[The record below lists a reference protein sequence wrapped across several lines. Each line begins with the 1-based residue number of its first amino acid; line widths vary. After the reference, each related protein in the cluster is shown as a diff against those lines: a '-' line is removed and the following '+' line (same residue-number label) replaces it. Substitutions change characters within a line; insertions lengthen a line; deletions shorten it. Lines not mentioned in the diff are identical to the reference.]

1 MRRKNGRGC
10 CGVNVT
16 GLFWKNYRNL
26 RQGTMIPCEDV
37 NVIFGE
43 NAQGKTNLL
52 EAVWVFTGGRSF
64 RGAKDENL
72 IAFGE
77 DHAKASLSFFAE
89 NRAQESEL
97 LLRAAK
103 PGAPVHRSY
112 TLNGITQKSPS
123 GMVGKFCA
131 CVFAPV
137 HLSLVEAGPAE
148 RRKFLDGAICQ
159 AKPGAAQTL
168 ARYRRALEQRN
179 ALLKEIARRPY
190 LENTLEE
197 WDEAL
202 APLGGAVIR
211 DRLFYLSQL
220 QPAAEEFYFGIS
232 SGREKLSVAYECSFP
247 EPEEPSDDPAAYAK
261 DFLSALQQNRRAD
274 LAAGFTTCGPHRDD
288 FSLCINGLSART
300 FGSQGQK
307 RSAALALK
315 LGEAAVLRSNL
326 GEKPVVLFDDVMSEL
341 DRSRQDYLFN
351 RMKGW
356 QIFIT
361 CCEPAAVLRLSGG
374 KTFCMRDGVL
384 SEQ

>member
-1 MRRKNGRGC
+1 M
-10 CGVNVT
+10 NVT
-16 GLFWKNYRNL
+16 GLCWKHYRNL
-26 RQGTMIPCEDV
+26 RQGALIPCEGV

-52 EAVWVFTGGRSF
+52 EAIWVFTGGRSF

-77 DHAKASLSFFAE
+77 QQAKAELSFFAE
-89 NRAQESEL
+89 QRAQEAQL
-97 LLRAAK
+97 LLQAAK
-103 PGAPVHRSY
+103 PNAAVRRSY
-112 TLNGITQKSPS
+112 TLNGIAQKSPS
-123 GMVGKFCA
+123 GMVGSFCA
-131 CVFAPV
+131 CVFAPI

-168 ARYRRALEQRN
+168 ARYRRAVEQRN
-179 ALLKEIARRPY
+179 ALLKEIPRRLY
-190 LENTLEE
+190 LENTLDE
-197 WDEAL
+197 WDEVL
-202 APLGGAVIR
+202 APLGGAVVK
-211 DRLFYLSQL
+211 DRLDYLAQL

-232 SGREKLSVAYECSFP
+232 SGRENLSVSYECSFDRQAD
-247 EPEEPSDDPAAYAK
+247 EADGFGEC
-261 DFLSALQQNRRAD
+261 FLRALRENRRAD

-288 FSLCINGLSART
+288 FSLCINALSART

-315 LGEAAVLRSNL
+315 LGEAAVLRENL

-351 RMKGW
+351 RMQGW

-374 KTFCMRDGVL
+374 KTFRMEGGAL

>member
-1 MRRKNGRGC
+1 M
-10 CGVNVT
+10 NVT
-16 GLFWKNYRNL
+16 GLSWKNYRNL
-26 RQGTMIPCEDV
+26 APGAFSPCEEV
-37 NVIFGE
+37 NVVFGE

-52 EAVWVFTGGRSF
+52 EVLWIFTGGRSF

-72 IAFGE
+72 IAF
-77 DHAKASLSFFAE
+77 DSNHAKAELAFFAE
-89 NRAQESEL
+89 NRAQEAQL
-97 LLRAAK
+97 LLCAPK
-103 PGAPVHRSY
+103 PGASIRRSY
-112 TLNGITQKSPS
+112 TLNGIAQKSPAA
-123 GMVGKFCA
+123 MVGKFCA

-159 AKPGAAQTL
+159 AKPNAAQTI
-168 ARYRRALEQRN
+168 AKYRRAVEQRN
-179 ALLKEIARRPY
+179 ALLKEISRRPY
-190 LENTLEE
+190 LENTLDE
-197 WDEAL
+197 WDEVLSRLGSAMVCDRISYL
-202 APLGGAVIR
+202 AG
-211 DRLFYLSQL
+211 L

-232 SGREKLSVAYECSFP
+232 SGREKLSISYEYSFIPHETEKNFSQKELSEQMLCSM
-247 EPEEPSDDPAAYAK
+247 
-261 DFLSALQQNRRAD
+261 QQNRRAD

-315 LGEAAVLRSNL
+315 LGEAAVLRDHL

-351 RMKGW
+351 RMQGW

-361 CCEPAAVLRLSGG
+361 CCEPAAVLRMAGG
-374 KTFCMRDGVL
+374 KTFRMQNGIL
-384 SEQ
+384 SEQSSK

>member
-1 MRRKNGRGC
+1 M
-10 CGVNVT
+10 NVT
-16 GLFWKNYRNL
+16 ELSWKNYRTL
-26 RQGTMIPCEDV
+26 KQGTMAPCEDV

-52 EAVWVFTGGRSF
+52 EAIWVFTGGRSF

-72 IAFGE
+72 ISFGK
-77 DHAKASLSFFAE
+77 DHAKAAISFFAE
-89 NRAQESEL
+89 NRGQESEL

-103 PGAPVHRSY
+103 PGAPVRRSY
-112 TLNGITQKSPS
+112 TLNGVAQKSPS
-123 GMVGKFCA
+123 GMVGRFCA

-148 RRKFLDGAICQ
+148 RRKFLEGAICQ

-168 ARYRRALEQRN
+168 ACYRRAVEQRN
-179 ALLKEIARRPY
+179 ALLKEISRRPY
-190 LENTLEE
+190 LENTLDE
-197 WDEAL
+197 WDEVL
-202 APLGGAVIR
+202 APLGGAVIS
-211 DRLFYLSQL
+211 DRLLYLSQL
-220 QPAAEEFYFGIS
+220 QPASEEFYFGIS
-232 SGREKLSVAYECSFP
+232 SGREKLSVSYEFSFP
-247 EPEEPSDDPAAYAK
+247 EHAEQPAEAARFAE
-261 DFLSALQQNRRAD
+261 DFLGALRQNRRAD

-315 LGEAAVLRSNL
+315 LGEAAVLRRNL

-374 KTFCMRDGVL
+374 KTFCMSDGVL

>member
-1 MRRKNGRGC
+1 M
-10 CGVNVT
+10 NVT
-16 GLFWKNYRNL
+16 ELSWKNYRNL
-26 RQGTMIPCEDV
+26 KQGTMLPCEDV

-52 EAVWVFTGGRSF
+52 EAIWIFTGGRSF

-72 IAFGE
+72 ISFGE
-77 DHAKASLSFFAE
+77 DHARASLSFFAE
-89 NRAQESEL
+89 NREQESEI

-103 PGAPVHRSY
+103 PGSPVRRSY
-112 TLNGITQKSPS
+112 TLNGVAQKSPS
-123 GMVGKFCA
+123 GMVGRFCA

-168 ARYRRALEQRN
+168 ARYRRAVEQRN
-179 ALLKEIARRPY
+179 ALLKELSRKPY
-190 LENTLEE
+190 LENMLDE
-197 WDEAL
+197 WDEVL
-202 APLGGAVIR
+202 APLGGAVTG
-211 DRLFYLSQL
+211 DRLSYLSQL
-220 QPAAEEFYFGIS
+220 QPASEEFYFGIS
-232 SGREKLSVAYECSFP
+232 SGRERLTVSYEFSFS
-247 EPEEPSDDPAAYAK
+247 EHTERQAEAGLLAK
-261 DFLSALQQNRRAD
+261 DFLCALQKNRRAD
-274 LAAGFTTCGPHRDD
+274 IAAGFTTCGPHRDD

-374 KTFCMRDGVL
+374 KTFCMNGGVL
-384 SEQ
+384 SGQ

>member
-1 MRRKNGRGC
+1 M
-10 CGVNVT
+10 NVT
-16 GLFWKNYRNL
+16 GLSWKHYRNL
-26 RQGTMIPCEDV
+26 APGSFSPCEEV

-52 EAVWVFTGGRSF
+52 EAIWIFTGGRSF

-72 IAFGE
+72 IAFDE
-77 DHAKASLSFFAE
+77 LSAKAELSFFAQGRDQE
-89 NRAQESEL
+89 AQL
-97 LLRAAK
+97 LLCAAK
-103 PGAPVHRSY
+103 PGSPIRRNY
-112 TLNGITQKSPS
+112 TLNGIAQKSPS
-123 GMVGKFCA
+123 GMVGRFCA

-159 AKPGAAQTL
+159 AKPNAAQSL
-168 ARYRRALEQRN
+168 SRYRRAVEQRN
-179 ALLKEIARRPY
+179 ALLKDISRKPY
-190 LENTLEE
+190 LENMLDE

-202 APLGGAVIR
+202 AQLGAVVIC
-211 DRLFYLSQL
+211 DRLNYLSQL

-232 SGREKLSVAYECSFP
+232 SGRERLSIAYEFSFSA
-247 EPEEPSDDPAAYAK
+247 EKETGADPTEFAALLLK
-261 DFLSALQQNRRAD
+261 ALQENRRAD

-315 LGEAAVLRSNL
+315 LGEASVLRENL

-361 CCEPAAVLRLSGG
+361 CCEPAAVLRLSEG
-374 KTFCMRDGVL
+374 KTFRMQQGVI
-384 SEQ
+384 SEQGSAVS